1 MENTYHCYANR
12 ELSWLRFNERV
23 LEEAEDSR
31 LPLCERL
38 SFLSIFQSNLDEFFM
53 VRIGSL
59 QDQMLLDNIARENKT
74 NMTSGEQIDAALA
87 FIHKLTARRDA
98 AYNGLLEQLA
108 EQGIRLLDFAHMEEE
123 SRTELEKLFRQDYL
137 PLLSSFIISKKQAFP
152 FLKNKGIYA
161 VAVLST
167 KAEKKKIG
175 IVPCGNEIFPRLVP
189 VPGRTGCFILSEEL
203 ILHFLPLL
211 YKGYKVTSKTLARI
225 TRNAD
230 IDADLIYDEDLNY
243 RDHMAEVVKKRKK
256 LAPVR
261 LELSREIDEEIIQ
274 SLCKNLKL
282 DPKRVFEYDSPL
294 DHSFLFQIEDQL
306 RSHTDLF
313 FAPRHPQPSPALDER
328 KPIIPQ
334 ILEEDKLIHYP
345 YESIRPFLQLLHEAA
360 CDPDVVSI
368 KMTLYRLANHSKVVD
383 ALVEAAENGKQVDV
397 LVELKARFDEENNI
411 EWSRLLERAGC
422 HVVYGIEGLKV
433 HSKLCLITRK
443 TKEGISFITQIGTG
457 NYNEKTS
464 RLYTDLS
471 FLTVSKEIGLE
482 ATEVF
487 RALDQGETVDSVKNL
502 LVAPHCL
509 QNRLLNRIDGEIKA
523 AARGEGGYIG
533 IKINSLTDK
542 VLINKLI
549 EASQAGVYI
558 DMVVRGICCL
568 RAGVPDETEN
578 IHIISIVGRYLE
590 HSRIYIF
597 GQGER
602 ARYYIGSADWMTRS
616 TLRRVEIAA
625 PVTAPA
631 LKARLQHIFDTM
643 LADNCNARVQ
653 QPDGSYVR
661 RMPGAEIWPR
671 AGDPSVAETLCTE
684 SEILRR
690 CAFPSSATADPAGW
704 TVAVACAAAFCG
716 LGAAG
721 CFPQPGKRRCL
732 SQRTA
737 AGRKSRAARPRNG
750 GARST
755 RHHDRHPGCGQ
766 PERRNAEKRADALP
780 AVSGASGCNAVPGA
794 CGKESIWPG
803 NPISQPGD

>member
-23 LEEAEDSR
+23 LEEAEDTR

-59 QDQMLLDNIARENKT
+59 QDQMLLDKNARENKT
-74 NMTSGEQIDAALA
+74 NMTSGEQIEAVLA
-87 FIHKLTARRDA
+87 STHKLTARRDA

-123 SRTELEKLFRQDYL
+123 SR
-137 PLLSSFIISKKQAFP
+137 A
-152 FLKNKGIYA
+152 
-161 VAVLST
+161 
-167 KAEKKKIG
+167 
-175 IVPCGNEIFPRLVP
+175 
-189 VPGRTGCFILSEEL
+189 EL

-243 RDHMAEVVKKRKK
+243 RDHMAEVLKKRKK

-294 DHSFLFQIEDQL
+294 DHSFLFQIRDQL

-313 FAPRHPQPSPALDER
+313 FAPRHPQPSPTLDER

-334 ILEEDKLIHYP
+334 IMQEDKLLHYP

-443 TKEGISFITQIGTG
+443 TKKGISFITQIGTG

-471 FLTVSKEIGLE
+471 FLTASREIGLE

-509 QNRLLNRIDGEIKA
+509 QNRLLNQIDGEIEA

-549 EASQAGVYI
+549 EASQAGVHI

-568 RAGVPDETEN
+568 RAGVPGETEN

-597 GQGER
+597 GRGAR
-602 ARYYIGSADWMTRS
+602 ARYYLGSADWMTRS
-616 TLRRVEIAA
+616 TLRCVEIAA

-661 RMPGAEIWPR
+661 RMPGADAVDCQAQFYEE
-671 AGDPSVAETLCTE
+671 AYQANVH
-684 SEILRR
+684 
-690 CAFPSSATADPAGW
+690 SS
-704 TVAVACAAAFCG
+704 
-716 LGAAG
+716 L
-721 CFPQPGKRRCL
+721 K
-732 SQRTA
+732 
-737 AGRKSRAARPRNG
+737 
-750 GARST
+750 
-755 RHHDRHPGCGQ
+755 
-766 PERRNAEKRADALP
+766 
-780 AVSGASGCNAVPGA
+780 
-794 CGKESIWPG
+794 
-803 NPISQPGD
+803 

>member
-59 QDQMLLDNIARENKT
+59 QDQMLLDKNARENKT

-334 ILEEDKLIHYP
+334 ILEEDFVVTDGASLCPEGPGYQALIVYQEEMPLSSAKKL
-345 YESIRPFLQLLHEAA
+345 L
-360 CDPDVVSI
+360 
-368 KMTLYRLANHSKVVD
+368 RLAGEGQKILFVNGVTEENLPLGGCTFHKK
-383 ALVEAAENGKQVDV
+383 AASRTPYVMESDEKLREIVSEIKEFPGVMEMDGQTGVGACLEKMGVKPRAAFLEPNPQILTCMREDGDRRYV
-397 LVELKARFDEENNI
+397 LVYDMQ
-411 EWSRLLERAGC
+411 
-422 HVVYGIEGLKV
+422 Y
-433 HSKLCLITRK
+433 TR
-443 TKEGISFITQIGTG
+443 Q
-457 NYNEKTS
+457 
-464 RLYTDLS
+464 
-471 FLTVSKEIGLE
+471 TVSKVSLCVEGGGRPYEADCWTGEIREISGTEYEGGTAVSLALNPGEATMLIFDRTEKPETLPEETIYAERELPRWNLQVESWTAGEKREISEERRAGIVTREVYYETKKTMIDAGETELIPWKDIPAVGKEVSGIGYYRTVIELPEEWREGDGARLCIGSTNGETAAVYVNGRKAPAYNINRRTVEIG
-482 ATEVF
+482 
-487 RALDQGETVDSVKNL
+487 NL
-502 LVAPHCL
+502 
-509 QNRLLNRIDGEIKA
+509 
-523 AARGEGGYIG
+523 
-533 IKINSLTDK
+533 
-542 VLINKLI
+542 
-549 EASQAGVYI
+549 
-558 DMVVRGICCL
+558 L
-568 RAGVPDETEN
+568 RAGRNELVVEVSSSLNNCLKAGGYYDTTFPNTVARMMGANNGNGAMEEAMAAGMSAGENASEDAAPGPDL
-578 IHIISIVGRYLE
+578 SAIVALMTRPALWRDYGMTGKVSVLFYK
-590 HSRIYIF
+590 
-597 GQGER
+597 GER
-602 ARYYIGSADWMTRS
+602 
-616 TLRRVEIAA
+616 
-625 PVTAPA
+625 
-631 LKARLQHIFDTM
+631 
-643 LADNCNARVQ
+643 
-653 QPDGSYVR
+653 
-661 RMPGAEIWPR
+661 
-671 AGDPSVAETLCTE
+671 
-684 SEILRR
+684 
-690 CAFPSSATADPAGW
+690 
-704 TVAVACAAAFCG
+704 
-716 LGAAG
+716 
-721 CFPQPGKRRCL
+721 
-732 SQRTA
+732 
-737 AGRKSRAARPRNG
+737 
-750 GARST
+750 
-755 RHHDRHPGCGQ
+755 
-766 PERRNAEKRADALP
+766 
-780 AVSGASGCNAVPGA
+780 
-794 CGKESIWPG
+794 
-803 NPISQPGD
+803 

>member
-59 QDQMLLDNIARENKT
+59 QDQMLLDKNARENKT

-397 LVELKARFDEENNI
+397 LVEAAENGKQVDVLVELKARFDEENNI
-411 EWSRLLERAGC
+411 ECSRLLERAGC

-471 FLTVSKEIGLE
+471 FLTASKEIGLE

-523 AARGEGGYIG
+523 AARSEGGYIG

-661 RMPGAEIWPR
+661 RMPGADAVDCQAQFYEE
-671 AGDPSVAETLCTE
+671 AYQANVH
-684 SEILRR
+684 
-690 CAFPSSATADPAGW
+690 SS
-704 TVAVACAAAFCG
+704 
-716 LGAAG
+716 L
-721 CFPQPGKRRCL
+721 K
-732 SQRTA
+732 
-737 AGRKSRAARPRNG
+737 
-750 GARST
+750 
-755 RHHDRHPGCGQ
+755 
-766 PERRNAEKRADALP
+766 
-780 AVSGASGCNAVPGA
+780 
-794 CGKESIWPG
+794 
-803 NPISQPGD
+803 

>member
-59 QDQMLLDNIARENKT
+59 QDQMLLDKNARENKT

-422 HVVYGIEGLKV
+422 HVVYPMEDFWKSVQTIQAERGADYRAFSLFSATHWAELLGAAAVIF
-433 HSKLCLITRK
+433 LCAVIYYRCREVTRH
-443 TKEGISFITQIGTG
+443 QILRAVFVLMLAD
-457 NYNEKTS
+457 EFMKQAVL
-464 RLYTDLS
+464 LYTGQWNVTYLPLHLCSINIFVCWYDAIHQS
-471 FLTVSKEIGLE
+471 RWSKEILY
-482 ATEVF
+482 
-487 RALDQGETVDSVKNL
+487 ALCIPGAVVAMLSPSWQRLPVWNL
-502 LVAPHCL
+502 LHLHSYSIHVLLILYPVLLLAGGFRPQVHHIRWVLAFLCAIATPIFFL
-509 QNRLLNRIDGEIKA
+509 NRLLKTNFFFLNDPQGNAITA
-523 AARGEGGYIG
+523 FFAH
-533 IKINSLTDK
+533 
-542 VLINKLI
+542 
-549 EASQAGVYI
+549 
-558 DMVVRGICCL
+558 C
-568 RAGVPDETEN
+568 
-578 IHIISIVGRYLE
+578 
-590 HSRIYIF
+590 F
-597 GQGER
+597 GER
-602 ARYYIGSADWMTRS
+602 FYLLGFLPVLAAVLLLLYLPWYRAERHQRMLCARDQ
-616 TLRRVEIAA
+616 VIA
-625 PVTAPA
+625 
-631 LKARLQHIFDTM
+631 
-643 LADNCNARVQ
+643 
-653 QPDGSYVR
+653 
-661 RMPGAEIWPR
+661 
-671 AGDPSVAETLCTE
+671 
-684 SEILRR
+684 
-690 CAFPSSATADPAGW
+690 
-704 TVAVACAAAFCG
+704 
-716 LGAAG
+716 
-721 CFPQPGKRRCL
+721 
-732 SQRTA
+732 
-737 AGRKSRAARPRNG
+737 
-750 GARST
+750 
-755 RHHDRHPGCGQ
+755 
-766 PERRNAEKRADALP
+766 
-780 AVSGASGCNAVPGA
+780 
-794 CGKESIWPG
+794 
-803 NPISQPGD
+803 

>member
-23 LEEAEDSR
+23 LEEAEDTR

-59 QDQMLLDNIARENKT
+59 QDQMLLDKNARENKT
-74 NMTSGEQIDAALA
+74 NMTSGEQIEAVLA
-87 FIHKLTARRDA
+87 STHKLTARRDA

-123 SRTELEKLFRQDYL
+123 SR
-137 PLLSSFIISKKQAFP
+137 A
-152 FLKNKGIYA
+152 
-161 VAVLST
+161 
-167 KAEKKKIG
+167 
-175 IVPCGNEIFPRLVP
+175 
-189 VPGRTGCFILSEEL
+189 EL

-243 RDHMAEVVKKRKK
+243 RDHMAEVLKKRKK

-294 DHSFLFQIEDQL
+294 DHSFLFQIRDQL

-313 FAPRHPQPSPALDER
+313 FAPRHPQPSPTLDER

-334 ILEEDKLIHYP
+334 IMQEDKLLHYP

-443 TKEGISFITQIGTG
+443 TKKGISFITQIGTG

-471 FLTVSKEIGLE
+471 FLTASREIGLE

-509 QNRLLNRIDGEIKA
+509 QNRLLNQIDGEIEA

-549 EASQAGVYI
+549 EASQAGVHI

-568 RAGVPDETEN
+568 RAGVPGETEN

-597 GQGER
+597 GRGAR

-616 TLRRVEIAA
+616 TLRCVEIAA

-661 RMPGAEIWPR
+661 RMPGADAVDCQAQFYEE
-671 AGDPSVAETLCTE
+671 AYQANVH
-684 SEILRR
+684 
-690 CAFPSSATADPAGW
+690 SS
-704 TVAVACAAAFCG
+704 
-716 LGAAG
+716 L
-721 CFPQPGKRRCL
+721 K
-732 SQRTA
+732 
-737 AGRKSRAARPRNG
+737 
-750 GARST
+750 
-755 RHHDRHPGCGQ
+755 
-766 PERRNAEKRADALP
+766 
-780 AVSGASGCNAVPGA
+780 
-794 CGKESIWPG
+794 
-803 NPISQPGD
+803 

>member
-1 MENTYHCYANR
+1 MQSAAFRSEKRKRNMENTYHCYANR

-59 QDQMLLDNIARENKT
+59 QDQMLLDKNARENKT

-123 SRTELEKLFRQDYL
+123 SRAELEKLFRQDYL

-175 IVPCGNEIFPRLVP
+175 IVPCGSEIFPRLVP

-211 YKGYKVTSKTLARI
+211 YKGYKVSSKTLARI

-334 ILEEDKLIHYP
+334 IMQEDKLLHYP

-443 TKEGISFITQIGTG
+443 TKDGISFITQIGTG

-471 FLTVSKEIGLE
+471 FLTASREIGLE
-482 ATEVF
+482 ATEIF

-509 QNRLLNRIDGEIKA
+509 QNRLLNLIDGEIEA
-523 AARGEGGYIG
+523 AAREEGGYIG

-549 EASQAGVYI
+549 EASQAGVHI
-558 DMVVRGICCL
+558 DMMVRGICCL
-568 RAGVPDETEN
+568 RAGVPDETDN

-597 GQGER
+597 GRGER

-625 PVTAPA
+625 PVTAPT
-631 LKARLQHIFDTM
+631 LKARLQHIFNTM
-643 LADNCNARVQ
+643 LADNSNARVQ
-653 QPDGSYVR
+653 QPDGNYVR
-661 RMPGAEIWPR
+661 RMPGA
-671 AGDPSVAETLCTE
+671 D
-684 SEILRR
+684 
-690 CAFPSSATADPAGW
+690 
-704 TVAVACAAAFCG
+704 AVDCQAQFYEEAYQANVHSD
-716 LGAAG
+716 L
-721 CFPQPGKRRCL
+721 K
-732 SQRTA
+732 
-737 AGRKSRAARPRNG
+737 
-750 GARST
+750 
-755 RHHDRHPGCGQ
+755 
-766 PERRNAEKRADALP
+766 
-780 AVSGASGCNAVPGA
+780 
-794 CGKESIWPG
+794 
-803 NPISQPGD
+803 

>member
-1 MENTYHCYANR
+1 MQSEAFRSEKRKRNMENTYHCYANR

-59 QDQMLLDNIARENKT
+59 QDQMLLDKNARENKT

-334 ILEEDKLIHYP
+334 IMQEDKLLHYP

-443 TKEGISFITQIGTG
+443 TKDGISFITQIGTG

-471 FLTVSKEIGLE
+471 FLTASREIGLE
-482 ATEVF
+482 ATEIF

-509 QNRLLNRIDGEIKA
+509 QNRLLNLIDGEIEA
-523 AARGEGGYIG
+523 AAREEGGYIG

-549 EASQAGVYI
+549 EASQAGVHI
-558 DMVVRGICCL
+558 DMMVRGICCL
-568 RAGVPDETEN
+568 RAGVPDETDN

-597 GQGER
+597 GRGER

-625 PVTAPA
+625 PVTAPT
-631 LKARLQHIFDTM
+631 LKARLQHIFNTM
-643 LADNCNARVQ
+643 LADNSNARVQ
-653 QPDGSYVR
+653 QPDGNYVR
-661 RMPGAEIWPR
+661 RMPGA
-671 AGDPSVAETLCTE
+671 D
-684 SEILRR
+684 
-690 CAFPSSATADPAGW
+690 
-704 TVAVACAAAFCG
+704 AVDCQAQFYEEAYQANVHSD
-716 LGAAG
+716 L
-721 CFPQPGKRRCL
+721 K
-732 SQRTA
+732 
-737 AGRKSRAARPRNG
+737 
-750 GARST
+750 
-755 RHHDRHPGCGQ
+755 
-766 PERRNAEKRADALP
+766 
-780 AVSGASGCNAVPGA
+780 
-794 CGKESIWPG
+794 
-803 NPISQPGD
+803 

>member
-1 MENTYHCYANR
+1 MQAFEVFIRGKGKRNMENTYHCYANR

-59 QDQMLLDNIARENKT
+59 QDQMLLDKNARENKT

-123 SRTELEKLFRQDYL
+123 SRAELEKLFRQDYL

-175 IVPCGNEIFPRLVP
+175 IVPCGSEIFPRLVP

-211 YKGYKVTSKTLARI
+211 YKGYKVSSKTLARI

-334 ILEEDKLIHYP
+334 IMQEDKLLHYP

-443 TKEGISFITQIGTG
+443 TKDGISFITQIGTG

-471 FLTVSKEIGLE
+471 FLTASREIGLE
-482 ATEVF
+482 ATEIF

-509 QNRLLNRIDGEIKA
+509 QNRLLNLIDGEIEA

-549 EASQAGVYI
+549 EASQAGVHI

-568 RAGVPDETEN
+568 RAGVPDETDN

-597 GQGER
+597 GRGER

-625 PVTAPA
+625 PVTAPT
-631 LKARLQHIFDTM
+631 LKARLQHIFNTM
-643 LADNCNARVQ
+643 LADNSNARVQ
-653 QPDGSYVR
+653 QPDGNYVR
-661 RMPGAEIWPR
+661 RMPGA
-671 AGDPSVAETLCTE
+671 D
-684 SEILRR
+684 
-690 CAFPSSATADPAGW
+690 
-704 TVAVACAAAFCG
+704 AVDCQAQFYEEAYQANVHSD
-716 LGAAG
+716 L
-721 CFPQPGKRRCL
+721 K
-732 SQRTA
+732 
-737 AGRKSRAARPRNG
+737 
-750 GARST
+750 
-755 RHHDRHPGCGQ
+755 
-766 PERRNAEKRADALP
+766 
-780 AVSGASGCNAVPGA
+780 
-794 CGKESIWPG
+794 
-803 NPISQPGD
+803 